1 VNRPIKQTM
10 PYKQKCI
17 IGTPEHCIER
27 IIKYKEAGVQEFMLV
42 FPHLNTKQIKIFADS
57 VIFCLS

>member
-1 VNRPIKQTM
+1 M